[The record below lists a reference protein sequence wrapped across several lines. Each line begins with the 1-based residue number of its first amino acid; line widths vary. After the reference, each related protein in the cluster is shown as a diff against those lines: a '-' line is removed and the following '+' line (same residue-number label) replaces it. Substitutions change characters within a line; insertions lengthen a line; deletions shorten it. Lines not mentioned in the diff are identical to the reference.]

1 MGNKARIGAWHYT
14 EQSRL
19 SSTSDNQKEV
29 QVMRYIGV
37 DLHKTNFVVCFLS
50 ANDAPRMET
59 FPLTLQGLE
68 RFKRLL
74 RKSDEVAVEV
84 TSNIYY
90 FHDQIKAYVSRV
102 VLVDTYRFSIIAK
115 SKKKTDKAD
124 ALCLARFLKLGHLPT
139 VPVPSEQVRKL
150 RHLLQARET
159 LVGMT
164 TKLKNMGHAALVR
177 NGIAKTRAAF
187 ATASSRQRLTRQSEL
202 EGADR
207 AIIEAALRQLTALE
221 AEIAQLESEITRV
234 GQSLPGL
241 KRLLQV
247 HGLNLLSAIALL
259 AEIGDIKLFETSKQL
274 TAYAGL
280 VTSVRQ
286 SNEHTR
292 RGAIT
297 KQGRKRL
304 RTIAI
309 RAVLAMVNKTKTPLM
324 EFYQKKKREKGSGK
338 AICATARKLL
348 TIIFVMLKKGL
359 DYWYI
364 QDRLYNRKLRAL
376 NAAA

>member
-1 MGNKARIGAWHYT
+1 
-14 EQSRL
+14 
-19 SSTSDNQKEV
+19 
-29 QVMRYIGV
+29 MRHIGV
-37 DLHKTNFVVCFLS
+37 DLHKTNFVVCFL
-50 ANDAPRMET
+50 AEDETTRLET
-59 FPLTLQGLE
+59 FPLTKQGLE
-68 RFKRLL
+68 NFQRQLD
-74 RKSDEVAVEV
+74 KSDEVAVEV

-90 FHDQIKAYVSRV
+90 FYDQIKAWVKKV

-115 SKKKTDKAD
+115 SKKKTDRAD
-124 ALCLARFLKLGHLPT
+124 ALALARFLKLGHLPS
-139 VPVPSEQVRKL
+139 VNVPSEKVRAL

-164 TKLKNMGHAALVR
+164 TKLKNMGHAALTR
-177 NGIAKTRAAF
+177 NGIALTRAAF
-187 ATASSRQRLTRQSEL
+187 ATAGTRQRLKQRTDIAS
-202 EGADR
+202 ADR
-207 AIIEAALRQLTALE
+207 AILLATLQQLIALE
-221 AEIAQLESEITRV
+221 AEIAQLENEITRV
-234 GQSLPGL
+234 GRSLPGL

-247 HGLNLLSAIALL
+247 HGLNLLSAISLL
-259 AEIGDIKLFETSKQL
+259 AEIGDIEMFETSKQL

-280 VTSVRQ
+280 VTSIRQ

-324 EFYQKKKREKGSGK
+324 EFYQKKKREKGAGK

-348 TIIFVMLKKGL
+348 TIIFVMLKKDL
-359 DYWYI
+359 DYWYL

-376 NAAA
+376 AAAA

>member
-1 MGNKARIGAWHYT
+1 
-14 EQSRL
+14 
-19 SSTSDNQKEV
+19 
-29 QVMRYIGV
+29 MRHIGV

-50 ANDAPRMET
+50 EDETTRLET
-59 FPLTLQGLE
+59 FPLTKPGLVSFQ
-68 RFKRLL
+68 RQL
-74 RKSDEVAVEV
+74 RESDEVAVEV

-90 FHDQIKAYVSRV
+90 FYDQIKSHVQRV
-102 VLVDTYRFSIIAK
+102 VLVDTYRFSIIAQ

-124 ALCLARFLKLGHLPT
+124 AQALARFLKLGHLPS
-139 VPVPSEQVRKL
+139 VPVPSPRVREL

-164 TKLKNMGHAALVR
+164 TKLKNMGHAALTR
-177 NGIAKTRAAF
+177 NGIALSRAAF
-187 ATASSRQRLTRQSEL
+187 ATPGSRQRLSQRDEMTR
-202 EGADR
+202 ADR
-207 AIIEAALRQLTALE
+207 AIMEAAVRQLTALE
-221 AEIAQLESEITRV
+221 AEVAQLEAEIIRV
-234 GQSLPGL
+234 GQSLPGV
-241 KRLLQV
+241 KRLLQI
-247 HGLNLLSAIALL
+247 HGLNLLPAISLL
-259 AEIGDIKLFETSKQL
+259 AEIGDIQLFETSKQL

-286 SNEHTR
+286 SNASTR
-292 RGAIT
+292 RGTIT

-309 RAVLAMVNKTKTPLM
+309 RAVLSMVNKTKTPLM
-324 EFYQKKKREKGSGK
+324 QFYQKKKREKGAGK

-348 TIIFVMLKKGL
+348 TIIFVMLKKEL